1 MINQSSNPQFE
12 WNQNDICLLYVIYFS
27 LSSRGECCWL
37 CYESRRLFSI
47 LFCSSVF
54 FSLIGVCS
62 QDDLV
67 ADLIAGGRATGKM
80 FSSLSPSAYHRR
92 ALVFP
97 QNIWSHV
104 SAWAGSK
111 GIRACG
117 LKCLHV
123 SGGTP
128 LHFQASAP
136 PSIKWCSDFHI
147 WAHTLTQSCAPQWPL
162 SLLVWSWENYLSL
175 RAVTFN

>member
-1 MINQSSNPQFE
+1 MSALCN
-12 WNQNDICLLYVIYFS
+12 LLFPLVP
-27 LSSRGECCWL
+27 
-37 CYESRRLFSI
+37 RRVLLIVLWEQAFVFHFVLFVS
-47 LFCSSVF
+47 FF

-80 FSSLSPSAYHRR
+80 FSSLPPSAYHRR